1 MKKLKLYLDSNV
13 IGKLDDRDNPNDMA
27 IAKRLWNK
35 IKRDK
40 YDVVISEIT
49 LTEINDIPDPIKKK
63 TLSDYLQ
70 EIKYESIFFSDEVE
84 RIASLV
90 KKNGL
95 ITSEKNLNDRYH
107 IGYALVSGADVL
119 VSMNFNHL
127 VNIKTIRGVKGIAT
141 VEGYHTIDIMPP
153 VMIIG
158 KGGKKK

>member
-13 IGKLDDRDNPNDMA
+13 VGKLDDHDNPSDMA
-27 IAKRLWNK
+27 IAKRLWKK

-40 YDVVISEIT
+40 YDAVISEIT
-49 LTEINDIPDPIKKK
+49 LTEINNIPDTIKKNL
-63 TLSDYLQ
+63 LSDYLK
-70 EIKYESIFFSDEVE
+70 EIKYESIFLSDEVK
-84 RIASLV
+84 RIEKIV
-90 KKNGL
+90 KKSGL
-95 ITSEKNLNDRYH
+95 ITSDKNLNDRFH

-153 VMIIG
+153 IMLIG